1 MDEDLRKRLN
11 AVADLLSQPLEETNA
26 GADPD
31 ASDNVIDSA
40 KKATEKVTS
49 LVDKIKD
56 NIAYVLGLPAAISGA
71 FGFLWQSSGE
81 EAALDYKVQQLETAV
96 AEMKAEND
104 LLGGGTKNF
113 SLDMSG
119 APGGSLTVILVA
131 AGSVSYTHLTL
142 QTICSV

>member
-56 NIAYVLGLPAAISGA
+56 NIAYVLGP
-71 FGFLWQSSGE
+71 
-81 EAALDYKVQQLETAV
+81 
-96 AEMKAEND
+96 
-104 LLGGGTKNF
+104 
-113 SLDMSG
+113 
-119 APGGSLTVILVA
+119 
-131 AGSVSYTHLTL
+131 VSYTHLRDN
-142 QTICSV
+142 